1 MGLFVISVTTYIV
14 AQHWLLTFT
23 GVARFQQNSHF
34 NYISKTDA
42 KKLEKYRFFKLQT
55 EFSKYTCWKQVHCS
69 AHAFLIYFK
78 TKPILL

>member
-42 KKLEKYRFFKLQT
+42 KKLEKYRFFYYKLN
-55 EFSKYTCWKQVHCS
+55 F
-69 AHAFLIYFK
+69 
-78 TKPILL
+78 